1 MAQQVQQH
9 DPVAAGGQP
18 TGQAAAE
25 GGVEQQRVQ
34 PHEHSVARAVD
45 LVRELVLTIGQR
57 VLPAF
62 GILRQI
68 CRDATSAGLSEPDW
82 SIH

>member
-18 TGQAAAE
+18 AGQAAAE

-34 PHEHSVARAVD
+34 PHEHSAARAVD
-45 LVRELVLTIGQR
+45 LVEELVLTIGQR

-62 GILRQI
+62 GTRLQI
-68 CRDATSAGLSEPDW
+68 CRGATSAGLGEPD
-82 SIH
+82 